1 MPYGTWVPEDELER
15 PQRDALQ
22 QAMEA
27 MTPPGLVQQGHMLR
41 EHLSGLGTITPA
53 ARGASDLLGLF
64 DRLGGIGG
72 RPAGPGAV
80 GPGDVLNPAR
90 LAQRAGEAL
99 APGIADAAGRAA
111 SDVPGAD
118 RLRAGLA
125 ELQRPG
131 PAGELLPGL
140 SLEPGDVVNPAR
152 LAQGAADIA
161 LKGLGRS
168 PLGVRDEDVV
178 AQGRA
183 DLAAMSP
190 AGRALFTRGKTE
202 EEAARTLGWGTRLGE
217 AWAGTGL
224 RDVGEDA
231 LGAAARAA
239 RSGAL
244 PEGGPRS
251 AATHPEAYPSGTGV
265 ETQGALPG
273 FREPPAPGPR
283 YRPPG
288 ATYPGEVAPRPPL
301 RPSGPEP
308 GFLGGAAVDAADEVA
323 GAARSKWGV
332 AADIA
337 TSAPLLRPSS
347 LLGNA
352 SAGGFRTLQRW
363 LQESGGAAV
372 VDHALIESVA
382 DLAGMVRAVPRAVRE
397 FAPSFR
403 RGGTPTTQQ
412 GLGATGQSLVTQP
425 GRGAQVATAGTRLN
439 VSTDEFWRAVNRG
452 GAEARAA
459 ARGLT
464 HPDDVAKLA
473 GDAADFASFAGKSSR
488 LADYLGGFRR
498 VLENPDASPM
508 AKAGAA
514 FMTSLTPYVKT
525 PERVLMATG
534 QLLADPVLLPLSR
547 FAKNDLVR
555 RAMEGNTEA
564 KREVAGR
571 LLVSGLTYA
580 AGITA
585 YVGGQ
590 LYGDAPQDP
599 TRRRRMEAA
608 GAQWNT
614 VAGVPTKL
622 LGNFGQAMSGLGT
635 ALLDAQIAAEKGAD
649 PSDIARTFVGSAGKW
664 AMDESFLRGLSDLAV
679 ANEQGRLGT
688 FLEES
693 AVDAVTRPLSG
704 VSGFVDPFDP
714 YERERRGTRDALVG
728 ALPGGRFA
736 LPTKV
741 DPATGAP
748 LRREGSGVERLLLGS
763 RGVAESPE
771 ARELARL
778 GVTAREFKPQD
789 KPYGNVQ
796 TPEARR
802 ALQETFGRTT
812 RDYIRDTMAR
822 PDYKGATEEEQAAT
836 LRRQVGLAQQLA
848 DIEVGDRV
856 ARDPQAR
863 FELEWLRTPHYRGV
877 EGTPD
882 RIARQNLEI
891 REAKQLLSEYQ
902 QRYGETPGRYRFY
915 DEHPDLIDFAR
926 RPEVPERALAEEKE
940 AVRRRTGAPDAGP
953 TGLVGAGNRVVPTP
967 GFTAP

>member
-27 MTPPGLVQQGHMLR
+27 MTPPGLVQQGTMLR
-41 EHLSGLGTITPA
+41 EHLSGLGTIAPA

-111 SDVPGAD
+111 ADVPGAD
-118 RLRAGLA
+118 RLGAGLA

-152 LAQGAADIA
+152 LAQGAADVA

-308 GFLGGAAVDAADEVA
+308 GFLGGAVDAADEVA

-332 AADIA
+332 AADVA
-337 TSAPLLRPSS
+337 TSAPLLRPTS

-352 SAGGFRTLQRW
+352 ASGGFRTAQRW
-363 LQESGGAAV
+363 LEESAGAAA
-372 VDHALIESVA
+372 VDHSLIESVD
-382 DLAGMVRAVPRAVRE
+382 DLVGMVKALPRAVRE
-397 FAPSFR
+397 FVPSVR
-403 RGGTPTTQQ
+403 QGGTAATRTQ
-412 GLGATGQSLVTQP
+412 LGATGSSLVTQP
-425 GRGAQVATAGTRLN
+425 GARAGLATAGTRLN
-439 VSTDEFWRAVNRG
+439 VATDEFWRAINRG

-459 ARGLT
+459 ARGIT
-464 HPDDVAKLA
+464 DPNDVAQLS
-473 GDAADFASFAGKSSR
+473 GQAADFVSFAGKASR

-498 VLENPDASPM
+498 VLEDPNASG
-508 AKAGAA
+508 ASKAVAA

-534 QLLADPVLLPLSR
+534 RLLGDPLTLPLSGLT
-547 FAKNDLVR
+547 KNGLVR
-555 RAMEGNTEA
+555 QAMQGNQEA

-571 LLVSGLTYA
+571 LLVSGLTYL
-580 AGITA
+580 AGTLA
-585 YVGGQ
+585 YANGS
-590 LYGDAPQDP
+590 LYGDPPQDA

-614 VAGVPTKL
+614 VAGVPTRF

-635 ALLDAQIAAEKGAD
+635 ALLEAQIATEKGAD
-649 PSDIARTFVGSAGKW
+649 PTDVARTFVGSGARW
-664 AMDESFLRGLSDLAV
+664 ALDQSFLRGLSDLDTAIK
-679 ANEQGRLGT
+679 QGRT
-688 FLEES
+688 VPFLEES

-736 LPTKV
+736 LPTRV

-902 QRYGETPGRYRFY
+902 QRYGETPGKYRFY
-915 DEHPDLIDFAR
+915 DEHPELIDFAR

-940 AVRRRTGAPDAGP
+940 AIRKRTGAPAAGP